1 MAVRAFD
8 IPRSRSHAQSLTIDV
23 STDIAD
29 EPRAA
34 VTKVAPPKLARMIL
48 DSYSARDGAARLS
61 GRPLMV
67 RGDEAREVL
76 AAIRDPERTAAVVV
90 APAPWGREHEAE
102 WQKVVASLTRESVGV
117 AATYVLDEAATTI
130 VADELPASHTVSNG
144 VVRTFS
150 PHVDVDVP
158 DDRLRHLMLFPDTL
172 ARSLSPAKKVADPLA
187 KRHAESTRLR
197 MVTRELPSDLRRGI
211 DVLRRAEAVQLRSRT
226 VASSVSAYETEF
238 RATPAQSSGPG
249 RLIEHVGTLVKRWLE
264 IDGVVDEETILDLG
278 AKLEAQAVEIK
289 LLNEQ
294 FDSLSEE
301 NGRVRDELDNIRGQF
316 DDLHIA
322 VTIAEDAV
330 RDNERELSFLRNRLV
345 SAGAPE
351 KTFIEPLTDE
361 WSAPDDMNELL
372 ARISPGT
379 KTHPAFEKVVFTGDE
394 DKAFEIERRGQ
405 GMRYAHAFWNYVHVL
420 YDYAKG
426 KERGDITCGVH
437 QYLKSDSLDGHKC
450 SPERH
455 AATESDTTLSRWAYE
470 RTFPVPESVNL
481 NGEILMAAHF
491 KPTWA
496 DTTAPRMYY
505 FDDTDGTGKIYVGYI
520 GRHLKNTKS

>member
-1 MAVRAFD
+1 
-8 IPRSRSHAQSLTIDV
+8 
-23 STDIAD
+23 
-29 EPRAA
+29 
-34 VTKVAPPKLARMIL
+34 MIL

-102 WQKVVASLTRESVGV
+102 WQKVVASLTRERQV

-238 RATPAQSSGPG
+238 RATPAQ
-249 RLIEHVGTLVKRWLE
+249 V
-264 IDGVVDEETILDLG
+264 
-278 AKLEAQAVEIK
+278 
-289 LLNEQ
+289 
-294 FDSLSEE
+294 
-301 NGRVRDELDNIRGQF
+301 
-316 DDLHIA
+316 
-322 VTIAEDAV
+322 
-330 RDNERELSFLRNRLV
+330 
-345 SAGAPE
+345 
-351 KTFIEPLTDE
+351 
-361 WSAPDDMNELL
+361 
-372 ARISPGT
+372 
-379 KTHPAFEKVVFTGDE
+379 
-394 DKAFEIERRGQ
+394 
-405 GMRYAHAFWNYVHVL
+405 
-420 YDYAKG
+420 
-426 KERGDITCGVH
+426 
-437 QYLKSDSLDGHKC
+437 
-450 SPERH
+450 
-455 AATESDTTLSRWAYE
+455 
-470 RTFPVPESVNL
+470 PVPDV
-481 NGEILMAAHF
+481 
-491 KPTWA
+491 
-496 DTTAPRMYY
+496 
-505 FDDTDGTGKIYVGYI
+505 
-520 GRHLKNTKS
+520 